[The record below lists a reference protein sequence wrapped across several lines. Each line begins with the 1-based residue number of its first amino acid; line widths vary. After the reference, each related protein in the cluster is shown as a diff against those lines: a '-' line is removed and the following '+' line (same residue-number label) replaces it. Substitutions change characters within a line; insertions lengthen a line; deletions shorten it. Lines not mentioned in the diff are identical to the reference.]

1 MKRLLALLLILA
13 LAGVVSATSLN
24 FQNPGD
30 NTSVVLYSNLPGGGS
45 SYYGWSES
53 TVGGNSYMTIGVTS
67 GGSGAHSDYVGITL
81 PRAYPMTYAAA
92 TYMQGSGTGQ
102 GPGIALLDAN
112 RNLMYGI
119 NLGNNGQ
126 PTTRIEVKMDGGIAR
141 VYKNGVLFAS
151 SGTLAQTPSYIVF
164 GIGRTIWSSYG
175 FTVNWDDVV
184 WAEPNTLVM
193 SLPESDNNAFVIM
206 KDVINP
212 AASGLWNTTSNTQA
226 NANYMTGTW
235 SRGNGTI
242 GADVAQPNESIEF
255 RYLGTDQVYAT
266 NWTGTGYTGTM
277 AWNIKT
283 MLIDAGAPQ
292 GTYGLYRPKTGEYG
306 DSILFKSNGAQVSW
320 NADEYS
326 VGDTGTAL
334 YYILDGGYWD
344 TSLFS
349 YKLCVLDS
357 YYQFIQNTSLTASSG
372 SVTYDWTEDNAEG
385 VYHAWLIATNH
396 DGYEYILGSDYAE
409 LVAFFGYGGYVND
422 GYTTLPI
429 SGANVNVSQGMTA
442 IYNGTSGFNG
452 NYSTGPLFGTGGSV
466 FFNVTKYGYNP
477 YQYSFVPLSS
487 GSTYDLNLTIY
498 PSAGSGEAGGLGIG
512 GVIRDAT
519 IGRPI
524 QGATVYL
531 TNVSNSQQYSK
542 TTNMAGGY
550 ICDLGTTCS
559 LVSGRVYAVNASKIS
574 YNTSVDY
581 QVTV

>member
-1 MKRLLALLLILA
+1 MKRLLALLLIATLVFPA
-13 LAGVVSATSLN
+13 SATQQMWTNYGDDDNIVYISTGSSNWVRTAGLN
-24 FQNPGD
+24 NYAYTAASSDGSFSGVRYSFPYQTTYSAVTVVATNGQYFGWVNCKLYDANMNLIQNAGAMGPRLSEYSSGRWEMKISGGTPRYYLNGALQATGAILSQNPSYVAWG
-30 NTSVVLYSNLPGGGS
+30 TQVV
-45 SYYGWSES
+45 
-53 TVGGNSYMTIGVTS
+53 S
-67 GGSGAHSDYVGITL
+67 GGSFATAVSFDDYVI
-81 PRAYPMTYAAA
+81 
-92 TYMQGSGTGQ
+92 
-102 GPGIALLDAN
+102 
-112 RNLMYGI
+112 
-119 NLGNNGQ
+119 
-126 PTTRIEVKMDGGIAR
+126 
-141 VYKNGVLFAS
+141 
-151 SGTLAQTPSYIVF
+151 
-164 GIGRTIWSSYG
+164 
-175 FTVNWDDVV
+175 
-184 WAEPNTLVM
+184 AEPNAMQM
-193 SLPESDNNAFVIM
+193 SLPEGNNETIIIL
-206 KDVINP
+206 KDIVNP
-212 AASGLWNTTSNTQA
+212 AQSGLAFGENGTIINS
-226 NANYMTGTW
+226 NYMFGGRW
-235 SRGNGTI
+235 SRGNATI

-255 RYLGTDQVYAT
+255 RNLGTGVVYAT
-266 NWTGTGYTGTM
+266 NYTGTGLYGTM

-283 MLIDAGAPQ
+283 MLIDSGAPQ
-292 GTYGLYRPKTGEYG
+292 GTYGLYRQKTGEYG
-306 DSILFKSNGAQVSW
+306 DSILFKSNGAQVNW